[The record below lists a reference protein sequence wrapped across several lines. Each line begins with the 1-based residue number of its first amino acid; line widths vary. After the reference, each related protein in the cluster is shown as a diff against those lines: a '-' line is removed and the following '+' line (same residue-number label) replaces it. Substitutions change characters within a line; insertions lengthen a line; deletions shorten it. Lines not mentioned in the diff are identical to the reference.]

1 MFGDILNHQ
10 FQVECLFELDVELNG
25 QLLKLSYKSVFEE
38 NLKGFSIFC
47 VDIYCLILMI
57 IIMTLTT

>member
-47 VDIYCLILMI
+47 VDIYRLIIII